1 MPLLTLKRPMKTML
15 GSHSGFF
22 SLHRTIHMTALLV
35 AVLSLP
41 LLAGAQDLAQ
51 LYGEHGVSPLAVRQG
66 ILGTC
71 FFHASIAEVAKVA
84 PETLKG
90 DILPNPGGG
99 YRVHFS
105 QGPEE
110 IVFAEDVDYGRAH
123 SYDRS
128 EGTWVLVLMRGYAQ
142 RVLRLS
148 LVKAVNQSTLIPIF
162 VKPLALSWLD
172 QSGPLLVAYDR
183 AIRSVVKQD
192 GELDKA
198 GLKLKLGEQLNAIG
212 IPPEQANELAGFL
225 DEKGFFDAV
234 ELTVRQNGEV
244 FGAYKTLGQGQIPV
258 RVIEAFMGNAYAGLV
273 SDRSGVLEQL
283 RRLHAGQVALVA
295 GTKLA
300 VADPAFETENKSW
313 WVPSHAYSVL
323 DYDEAAATVT
333 LRNPWGGRPGP
344 DGIFTLPLA
353 VFLRGYEGYSYSQ

>member
-1 MPLLTLKRPMKTML
+1 MKSMIEMRPGVFRLCRGMRL
-15 GSHSGFF
+15 SV
-22 SLHRTIHMTALLV
+22 LV
-35 AVLSLP
+35 VGVLSLP
-41 LLAGAQDLAQ
+41 LLAAAQDSAQ
-51 LYGEHGVSPLAVRQG
+51 LFGEHGMSPLAVRQG

-110 IVFAEDVDYGRAH
+110 IVFPEDVEYGRTH

-148 LVKAVNQSTLIPIF
+148 LVKAINGSTLIPFF

-198 GLKLKLGEQLNAIG
+198 GLKLRLGEQLSAIG
-212 IPPEQANELAGFL
+212 IPSEQAAELAGFL

-234 ELTVRQNGEV
+234 ALTVRQNGEV

-258 RVIEAFMGNAYAGLV
+258 RVIEAFMGNADAGLV
-273 SDRSGVLEQL
+273 SDHKGVLEQL
-283 RRLHAGQVALVA
+283 RRLHAGGVALVA
-295 GTKLA
+295 GTKLS
-300 VADPAFETENKSW
+300 VPDPAFETVNKSW

-344 DGIFTLPLA
+344 DGIFTLPLG
-353 VFLRGYEGYSYSQ
+353 VFFQGYEGYSYSR

>member
-1 MPLLTLKRPMKTML
+1 
-15 GSHSGFF
+15 
-22 SLHRTIHMTALLV
+22 
-35 AVLSLP
+35 
-41 LLAGAQDLAQ
+41 
-51 LYGEHGVSPLAVRQG
+51 
-66 ILGTC
+66 
-71 FFHASIAEVAKVA
+71 
-84 PETLKG
+84 
-90 DILPNPGGG
+90 
-99 YRVHFS
+99 
-105 QGPEE
+105 
-110 IVFAEDVDYGRAH
+110 VFAEDVDYGRTH

-142 RVLRLS
+142 RVLRVS
-148 LVKAVNQSTLIPIF
+148 LVKAINQSTLIPFF

-198 GLKLKLGEQLNAIG
+198 GLKLKLGDQLNAIG
-212 IPPEQANELAGFL
+212 IPPEQAKELAGFL

-234 ELTVRQNGEV
+234 ALTVRQNGEV

-258 RVIEAFMGNAYAGLV
+258 RVIEAFMGNADAGLV
-273 SDRSGVLEQL
+273 SDKKGMLEQL

-295 GTKLA
+295 GTKLT
-300 VADPAFETENKSW
+300 VPDPAFENENKSW
-313 WVPSHAYSVL
+313 WVPTHAYSVL

-353 VFLRGYEGYSYSQ
+353 VFFQGYEGYSYSR

>member
-1 MPLLTLKRPMKTML
+1 MKIML
-15 GSHSGFF
+15 GNHLGFF
-22 SLHRTIHMTALLV
+22 SLRRTIYMIVPMA
-35 AVLSLP
+35 AVLGMT
-41 LLAGAQDLAQ
+41 LLAAAQDPAQ

-84 PETLKG
+84 PETLKA

-110 IVFAEDVDYGRAH
+110 IVFPEDVEYGRTH

-128 EGTWVLVLMRGYAQ
+128 EGSWVLVLMRGYAQ

-148 LVKAVNQSTLIPIF
+148 LVKAINQSTLIPIF
-162 VKPLALSWLD
+162 IKPIALSWLD

-198 GLKLKLGEQLNAIG
+198 GLKLKLGDQLNLIG
-212 IPPEQANELAGFL
+212 IPAEQAKELAGFL

-234 ELTVRQNGEV
+234 ALTVRQNGEV

-258 RVIEAFMGNAYAGLV
+258 RVIEAFMGNADAGLV
-273 SDRSGVLEQL
+273 SDRKGVLEQL
-283 RRLHAGQVALVA
+283 RRLHAGQAALVA
-295 GTKLA
+295 GTRLT
-300 VADPAFETENKSW
+300 VPDGGFETANKSW

-344 DGIFTLPLA
+344 DGIFTLPMA
-353 VFLRGYEGYSYSQ
+353 VFFQGYEGYSYSR